1 MNQIIQIAKLY
12 NSHHKINFGYVGID
26 IDTRKIK
33 YYSFYDDKGKYQQYL
48 IMKDK
53 TIQRAKSKKRR

>member
-12 NSHHKINFGYVGID
+12 DSHHKINFGYVGID

-33 YYSFYDDKGKYQQYL
+33 YYSFYDDKENINQINYMNL
-48 IMKDK
+48 
-53 TIQRAKSKKRR
+53 KRKNKR

>member
-12 NSHHKINFGYVGID
+12 DSHHKINFGYVGID

-33 YYSFYDDKGKYQQYL
+33 YYSFYDDKGKYQL
-48 IMKDK
+48 
-53 TIQRAKSKKRR
+53 